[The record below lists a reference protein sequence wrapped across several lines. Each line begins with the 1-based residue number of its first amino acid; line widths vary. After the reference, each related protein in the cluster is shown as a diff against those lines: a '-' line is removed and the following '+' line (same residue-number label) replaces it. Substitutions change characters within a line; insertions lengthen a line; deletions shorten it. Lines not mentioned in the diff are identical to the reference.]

1 MRSHFLLFCSF
12 VSLAAVASARD
23 FDVRRFGAVGD
34 GVAKDTAAI
43 QSAIDAC
50 AANGGGRVVLDDGR
64 FLSGTITLKSG
75 VELHLGATAVLQGS
89 SSCDD
94 YPERTNLQHVVSAN
108 LPRARNACFIYAERA
123 HDIAITGRGTIDCAG
138 TAFVRERP
146 QGSRGKWVSFERIP
160 GLLTPPRVVF
170 FAGCSDVK
178 VVDVKMVN
186 QPAGWSY
193 WIHDC
198 DRVVFDRCTI
208 LADLRYPNNDGIHV
222 NCSRDVLISNCR
234 IETNDDSIIVRANSR
249 SLAENRPCERVT
261 VANCSLRSHCSCIR
275 ISYLNDG
282 VVRSCVFSNLVMN
295 DSQIG
300 IRVDLPKFSEIPD
313 RGREK
318 SLVRDLTFSCVDMQ
332 RVDVPLSFKVA
343 DTPGTLCDAVEDI
356 RFIGVTARGGRRAEF
371 RGRPSNPLRRF
382 VFTACDIDLEEP
394 PVFAGCEGFR
404 YDDSTFSVK
413 ERGQ

>member
-1 MRSHFLLFCSF
+1 MRNRSILFCAVVSF
-12 VSLAAVASARD
+12 ASAAGARD
-23 FDVRRFGAVGD
+23 YDVRHFGAVGD
-34 GVAKDTAAI
+34 GVVKDTAAI

-50 AANGGGRVVLDDGR
+50 AKNGGGRVVLDDGR

-89 SSCDD
+89 TSCDD

-108 LPRARNACFIYAERA
+108 LPRGRNACFIYAERA

-138 TAFVRERP
+138 TAFVQERP
-146 QGSRGKWVSFERIP
+146 PRSRGKWVSYERIP
-160 GLLTPPRVVF
+160 GLPTPPRVVF

-208 LADLRYPNNDGIHV
+208 LADLMYPNNDGIHI
-222 NCSRDVLISNCR
+222 NCSRDVLVSNCR
-234 IETNDDSIIVRANSR
+234 IETNDDSIVVRANSR
-249 SLAENRPCERVT
+249 SLAENKPCERVT
-261 VANCSLRSHCSCIR
+261 ISNCSLRSHCSCIR

-282 VVRSCVFSNLVMN
+282 VVRGCVFSNLVMN
-295 DSQIG
+295 DSRIG
-300 IRVDLPKFSEIPD
+300 IRVELPKFSEIPD

-343 DTPGTLCDAVEDI
+343 NTPGTLCDAVEDI
-356 RFIGVTARGGRRAEF
+356 RFIGVTARGGVSSEF
-371 RGRPSNPLRRF
+371 LGRPSNPLRRF
-382 VFTACDIDLEEP
+382 VFTACDIELENP

-404 YDDSTFSVK
+404 YDDNTFNVK